1 MKTLTLTN
9 HAIKRTSQRGI
20 SHTQM
25 EICMSF
31 GERINK
37 TGTEFYVLTKKCLK
51 RLKKH
56 TGVYMERLEGLTVI
70 CGYDFNKKEG
80 IITAYKNKES
90 FKIIKRKKKFKSNQP
105 NKIIY

>member
-1 MKTLTLTN
+1 MKTLILTN

-56 TGVYMERLEGLTVI
+56 T
-70 CGYDFNKKEG
+70 
-80 IITAYKNKES
+80 ES
-90 FKIIKRKKKFKSNQP
+90 FKTIKRKKKFKSSQL
-105 NKIIY
+105 NKNIY